1 MKQIGYK
8 LLTFFITLSQYLRAF
23 KFCIIDRFSSF
34 KSTVKH
40 LFHFRRTASS
50 VLFNSGRHT
59 HHPSP
64 PRGKCPSR
72 PTILGVSISQ
82 EYQGEKQI
90 QALSRVLKWAIAR
103 EFKHVLV
110 YEPSGLL
117 KDQLDIVHQEL
128 QWSDPTIEDKLTL
141 HSGWD
146 FTLDNNNN
154 NTNNSSYLDSPS
166 RDLLLNTSLNNGSM
180 WGGDD
185 GSRAPTMHVHLLS
198 SDDAEW
204 PLTTAAD
211 EVFTVGGGSGSGREG
226 TKSPYGNNSDKSKRE
241 KAMRAPVL
249 LKHKLSQVAGPA
261 VCLEPDILLVFGEAL
276 TLAGFPSW
284 TVRSSEIYSLG
295 NVEGVTWSKLDAVM
309 KRHGTTRQRFG
320 R

>member
-1 MKQIGYK
+1 MKQIGYR
-8 LLTFFITLSQYLRAF
+8 LLTLFITLYQYLITF
-23 KFCIIDRFSSF
+23 KFWIIDQFCSF
-34 KSTVKH
+34 KSTIEH
-40 LFHFRRTASS
+40 LFHSRRTASDR
-50 VLFNSGRHT
+50 GRPN

-64 PRGKCPSR
+64 SRGKRPSR
-72 PTILGVSISQ
+72 PTILGLSISQ
-82 EYQGEKQI
+82 QYQGKIHI
-90 QALSRVLKWAIAR
+90 QALSRVLKWSITR

-154 NTNNSSYLDSPS
+154 PNSSSYLDSPS
-166 RDLLLNTSLNNGSM
+166 RDLLLNTSLSSGM
-180 WGGDD
+180 WGEDE
-185 GSRAPTMHVHLLS
+185 GSIAPTMHVHLLS

-204 PLTTAAD
+204 PLTAAAD
-211 EVFTVGGGSGSGREG
+211 KIVLVGGGSDSRSREES
-226 TKSPYGNNSDKSKRE
+226 KSTYINGSDKSNRE
-241 KAMRAPVL
+241 KAMRAPVQ

-284 TVRSSEIYSLG
+284 SVRSSEIYG
-295 NVEGVTWSKLDAVM
+295 MGDVQGVTWSKLDAVM
-309 KRHGTTRQRFG
+309 KRHATTRQRFG